1 MTEARPDASQMRKVV
16 FRDMTAKAAQE
27 LGTAFAE
34 IDPWARYAYTAP
46 ALTAYLGTHEA
57 DAPRFEIVVDDEIA
71 GAICVRRNWLRGPY
85 LQFLGILPAFQYRGT
100 GGLAL
105 DWFEDQARATQAQNL
120 WVAASD
126 FNVRALAFYARRGFS
141 RVARLEDLV
150 VEDSAEIL
158 LRKRLTNA

>member
-1 MTEARPDASQMRKVV
+1 MTDARPEASQMPKVI

-57 DAPRFEIVVDDEIA
+57 DAPRVEIVVDGDLA

-85 LQFLGILPAFQYRGT
+85 LQFLGILPAFQHRGT
-100 GGLAL
+100 GSLAL
-105 DWFEDQARATQAQNL
+105 DWFEGQARAAQAQNL

-126 FNVRALAFYARRGFS
+126 FNARALAFYTQRGFS
-141 RVARLEDLV
+141 RVARLEDLI

-158 LRKRLTNA
+158 LRKRLNA